1 MGLFLSAP
9 FTKFGLNLLLYS
21 PRSLCD
27 LCVFDSAT
35 LCPSQHA
42 TLITKIRYC
51 SFRFAVK
58 KVSVLKQEITAI
70 LVAAG
75 SSKRMGFDKLA
86 ALLNGKPVI
95 QRALDAFLA
104 CEEITEILVICP
116 PERFELLD
124 QTTFTKPVRRIDGGA
139 ERHLSVA
146 NGLAAVSPTVELI
159 AVHDAAR
166 PLVSQTDILATIAA
180 AKTHGAA
187 SLARRVTETLKRS
200 DAEGFTL
207 SAVSRENLWFIETPQ
222 IFRTELIRSA
232 YANVIKQGVSVTD
245 ETSALETISIKTQLI
260 ASTSP
265 NPKITT
271 PADLHTISP

>member
-1 MGLFLSAP
+1 
-9 FTKFGLNLLLYS
+9 
-21 PRSLCD
+21 
-27 LCVFDSAT
+27 
-35 LCPSQHA
+35 
-42 TLITKIRYC
+42 
-51 SFRFAVK
+51 
-58 KVSVLKQEITAI
+58 
-70 LVAAG
+70 
-75 SSKRMGFDKLA
+75 MGFDKLA
-86 ALLNGKPVI
+86 ALLNGKSVI
-95 QRALDAFLA
+95 QHTLDVFLA

-146 NGLAAVSPTVELI
+146 NGIAAVSPSAEFI

-166 PLVSQTDILATIAA
+166 PLVSQADILATIAA

-200 DAEGFTL
+200 DADGLTL
-207 SAVSRENLWFIETPQ
+207 SPVSRENLWFIETPQ
-222 IFRTELIRSA
+222 IFRTELIQSA
-232 YANVIKQGVSVTD
+232 YANVIKQGISVTD
-245 ETSALETISIKTQLI
+245 ETSALETISVKTQLI

-271 PADLHTISP
+271 PADLAAISP